1 MGSLEVQGEGPL
13 VVREKT
19 HVAHPMALAQA
30 LEAMELVGHDFY
42 LFVEKDSGLPSVVYR
57 RRGYDFG
64 VIHLQTDGLQ
74 PDDEISGGGGAI
86 NVD

>member
-1 MGSLEVQGEGPL
+1 
-13 VVREKT
+13 
-19 HVAHPMALAQA
+19 MALAQA

-64 VIHLQTDGLQ
+64 VIHLQADGLR
-74 PDDEISGGGGAI
+74 PDDEASGAGGSI
-86 NVD
+86 NTD